1 MARLEAQA
9 RRRDENAAYLS
20 QLLSQIPGI
29 TPPGKYAGCTRNAY
43 HLYMFR
49 YNPEPFAGLPRD
61 NFIAAMEKE
70 GIPTSGGYGQMN
82 RDQYVQSLRTN
93 KHFQQLYSKETL
105 DRWEKH
111 TRCPQNEKL
120 CAEALWF
127 GQTMLLAEKA
137 DMEKIADAIRKIQA
151 HAGEIAKA

>member
-1 MARLEAQA
+1 
-9 RRRDENAAYLS
+9 
-20 QLLSQIPGI
+20 
-29 TPPGKYAGCTRNAY
+29 
-43 HLYMFR
+43 
-49 YNPEPFAGLPRD
+49 
-61 NFIAAMEKE
+61 
-70 GIPTSGGYGQMN
+70 MN

-105 DRWEKH
+105 DRWEQQTH
-111 TRCPQNEKL
+111 CPQNEKL

-137 DMEKIADAIRKIQA
+137 DMEKIAEAIRKIQA